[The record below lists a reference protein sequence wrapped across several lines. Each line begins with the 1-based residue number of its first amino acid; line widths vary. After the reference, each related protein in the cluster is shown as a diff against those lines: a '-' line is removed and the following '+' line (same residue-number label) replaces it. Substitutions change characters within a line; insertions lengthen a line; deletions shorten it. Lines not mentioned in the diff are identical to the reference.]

1 MMVIRFVATSMLLL
15 WNAAYCCLTIRRDL
29 AGPTPARGVWGL
41 FALAGTL
48 SVIAMA
54 VLAVGVGMSGI

>member
-1 MMVIRFVATSMLLL
+1 MMVIWFVATFLLL
-15 WNAAYCCLTIRRDL
+15 WNAAYCCLTIRRDF

-41 FALAGTL
+41 FALAGTM

-54 VLAVGVGMSGI
+54 ALVVGVGMSGI